1 MTGQVPI
8 VDWRPTAPW
17 FSCTAP
23 LTSGSA
29 CRSPSLTRRVVA
41 QFEVATHPRWRP
53 RDLSGTGRVD
63 TLCNVFFS
71 DVTRALGCE
80 ANHLEMG
87 RDGKPYELDANN
99 LVRWLAYSGPRH
111 GWRSTLSPV
120 EAGNA
125 ADLGLVVGV
134 TWLNPEGIGH
144 VGLVEPS
151 LGATELLITQA
162 GVRCF
167 EREPLAVGFGHR
179 PVVFYVHN

>member
-1 MTGQVPI
+1 M
-8 VDWRPTAPW
+8 
-17 FSCTAP
+17 
-23 LTSGSA
+23 
-29 CRSPSLTRRVVA
+29 TRRVVA

-111 GWRSTLSPV
+111 GWRSTLSSV

-144 VGLVEPS
+144 VF
-151 LGATELLITQA
+151 LGYNE
-162 GVRCF
+162 
-167 EREPLAVGFGHR
+167 LAVDDQKLHFLGKGRFFLCKNRTGRGGCCGHR
-179 PVVFYVHN
+179 RLPGCIRCLGCCCRPDAAAKPVPCGLQPFLEP